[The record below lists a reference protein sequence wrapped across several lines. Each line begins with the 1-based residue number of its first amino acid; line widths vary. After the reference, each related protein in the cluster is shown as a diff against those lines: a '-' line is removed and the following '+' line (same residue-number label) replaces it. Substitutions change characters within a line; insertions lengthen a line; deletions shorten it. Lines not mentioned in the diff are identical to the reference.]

1 MKSKLLSRKF
11 SAILLLSL
19 FLMSLI
25 GHQLAFELAK
35 WDAKN
40 IIRQQIQSG
49 SVNAI
54 VEKIPT
60 NSNMHWEELDSEF
73 ELNGQMYDVVKKETI
88 QHQTIYYCINDGK
101 ESDLL
106 QVYKNWIQSDKS
118 NDTQKQHAKALL
130 KYVSIECDMPF
141 QSSHQPKL
149 YFIPQKVVPNKL
161 IISTRNLL
169 VEAPPPKLL
178 A

>member
-1 MKSKLLSRKF
+1 
-11 SAILLLSL
+11 LLLSL
-19 FLMSLI
+19 FLLSLI
-25 GHQLAFELAK
+25 GHHLVFELAK

-40 IIRQQIQSG
+40 IIRHQIQSG

-54 VEKIPT
+54 VEKIPA
-60 NSNMHWEELDSEF
+60 NPNMQWEEVDREF
-73 ELNGQMYDVVKKETI
+73 ELNGQMYDVVKTETI
-88 QHQTIYYCINDGK
+88 HHQTIYYCINDGK
-101 ESDLL
+101 ESELL

-118 NDTQKQHAKALL
+118 NDTQKQHAKGLL

-141 QSSHQPKL
+141 QSSHQPQL
-149 YFIPQKVVPNKL
+149 YLIPQKIVPNKL